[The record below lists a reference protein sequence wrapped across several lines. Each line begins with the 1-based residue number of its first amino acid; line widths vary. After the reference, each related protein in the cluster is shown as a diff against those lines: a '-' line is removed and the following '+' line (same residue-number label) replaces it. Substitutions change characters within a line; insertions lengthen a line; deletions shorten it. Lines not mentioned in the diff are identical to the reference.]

1 MTNRAVVAAV
11 AVGAVAIR
19 IPAYLA
25 TRHLSFD
32 DGVYGASAVAMRDGA
47 LPFRDVF
54 SSQGPLFLPLVW
66 LADILGLRTLD
77 APRLL
82 ALASAVALV
91 VATWSAARALRLSV
105 AAAAVAAGLVVTSGS
120 VLWVT
125 GPLTSDGPSL
135 ALATAAVAAALW
147 YRHRP
152 TMARALLIGVLM
164 GATLSV
170 KSLLVATAVPV
181 GLILLGNVR
190 HLVAAVGMAGA
201 VSLAVAVPWGLDNV
215 WDQAFDYHLDAAGSR
230 TPVANLRKVASTLG
244 DRDLPLL
251 LTALV
256 SLAGAFVARRRAAP
270 RAPTPNAPVAPS
282 GFRTVTVGDPLG
294 LRLVGAWLAATVLV
308 LAAEHPLWRN
318 HIAHLVPAVALLIA
332 AAFDSG
338 RATLLGGGRRAA
350 AVALVVLAALA
361 VPYHVV
367 HMADVLWPAPPGA
380 TLAAA
385 RSDLRALPPGA
396 WVISDD
402 PGVVWRSGRRTPAD
416 LVDASILRIESGRLT
431 AASLARAADDR
442 RVCAVLVWSH
452 RFADLTGLPGLLQEV
467 GYSAGPRYGGV
478 KTLWI
483 RPGCSAGMADS
494 G

>member
-1 MTNRAVVAAV
+1 MGMTNRVVVAAI

-66 LADILGLRTLD
+66 LADVAGFRTFD

-82 ALASAVALV
+82 ALGSAVALV
-91 VATWSAARALRLSV
+91 VGTWSAARSLRLSP
-105 AAAAVAAGLVVTSGS
+105 AAAAVAAGLVATSGS

-135 ALATAAVAAALW
+135 ALATAAVAAALR

-152 TMARALLIGVLM
+152 TMAGALLIGVLM

-190 HLVAAVGMAGA
+190 HLAAAVGTAGV
-201 VSLAVAVPWGLDNV
+201 VSLAVALPWGLGNV

-244 DRDLPLL
+244 DRDLPLVL
-251 LTALV
+251 AALG
-256 SLAGAFVARRRAAP
+256 SLGAALAGRRRPVQSAAG
-270 RAPTPNAPVAPS
+270 PT
-282 GFRTVTVGDPLG
+282 RDG
-294 LRLVGAWLAATVLV
+294 LRLVAAWLGATVLV

-318 HIAHLVPAVALLIA
+318 HVAHLVPATALLIA
-332 AAFDSG
+332 AGVDRVRSS
-338 RATLLGGGRRAA
+338 RRIRGGA
-350 AVALVVLAALA
+350 AVAALALLAGLA
-361 VPYHVV
+361 VPYHLV
-367 HMADVLWPAPPGA
+367 HMADVLWPAPPGPV
-380 TLAAA
+380 LAAA
-385 RSDLRALPPGA
+385 RADLQALPRSA
-396 WVISDD
+396 QVISDD
-402 PGVVWRSGRRTPAD
+402 PGVVWRAGRRTPAD

-431 AASLARAADDR
+431 AASLARAAADR

-452 RFADLTGLPGLLQEV
+452 RFADLAGLPGLLQEG

-478 KTLWI
+478 KTLWT
-483 RPGCSAGMADS
+483 REGCSASSGDS

>member
-1 MTNRAVVAAV
+1 MGTTNRAVVAAV

-66 LADILGLRTLD
+66 LADVAGFRTFD

-82 ALASAVALV
+82 ALASAVALA
-91 VATWSAARALRLSV
+91 VATWSAARALRLS
-105 AAAAVAAGLVVTSGS
+105 AAAATVAAGLVVTSGS

-135 ALATAAVAAALW
+135 ALATATVAAALW

-152 TMARALLIGVLM
+152 TMVRALLIGVLM

-190 HLVAAVGMAGA
+190 HLVAAMGAAGA
-201 VSLAVAVPWGLDNV
+201 VSLAVALPWGLGNV

-244 DRDLPLL
+244 DRDLPLVL
-251 LTALV
+251 AALA
-256 SLAGAFVARRRAAP
+256 SLGGAVAARRRPVRSAAP
-270 RAPTPNAPVAPS
+270 AR
-282 GFRTVTVGDPLG
+282 DG
-294 LRLVGAWLAATVLV
+294 LRLVAAWLGATVLV

-318 HIAHLVPAVALLIA
+318 HVAHLVPAVALLIA
-332 AAFDSG
+332 AGFDRLRSAEPI
-338 RATLLGGGRRAA
+338 RGGAA
-350 AVALVVLAALA
+350 ALVVLAGVA
-361 VPYHVV
+361 VPYHLV
-367 HMADVLWPAPPGA
+367 HLSDVLWPAPPGA
-380 TLAAA
+380 VLAAA
-385 RSDLRALPPGA
+385 RADVRALPRSA
-396 WVISDD
+396 QVISDD
-402 PGVVWRSGRRTPAD
+402 PGVVWRAGRRTPDD

-431 AASLARAADDR
+431 AASLARAAADR
-442 RVCAVLVWSH
+442 RVCAVLIWSH
-452 RFADLTGLPGLLQEV
+452 RFADLAGLPGLLQGV

-478 KTLWI
+478 KTLWT
-483 RPGCSAGMADS
+483 RPGCSAEDGNS

>member
-1 MTNRAVVAAV
+1 MGMTNRAVVAAV

-66 LADILGLRTLD
+66 LADVVGLRTFD

-82 ALASAVALV
+82 ALASAVALA

-152 TMARALLIGVLM
+152 TTARALLIGVLM

-190 HLVAAVGMAGA
+190 HLVAAVGVAGA
-201 VSLAVAVPWGLDNV
+201 VSLAVALPWGLDNV

-251 LTALV
+251 LAALV

-270 RAPTPNAPVAPS
+270 RAPAPNAPVAAS

-318 HIAHLVPAVALLIA
+318 HVAHLVPAVALLIA

-338 RATLLGGGRRAA
+338 RAARLGGARRAA
-350 AVALVVLAALA
+350 AVALAALA

-367 HMADVLWPAPPGA
+367 HLADVLWPAPPGA
-380 TLAAA
+380 VLAAA

-402 PGVVWRSGRRTPAD
+402 PGVVWRAGRRTPDD

-431 AASLARAADDR
+431 AASLARAAADR

-452 RFADLTGLPGLLQEV
+452 RFAGLAGLPGLLQEV

-478 KTLWI
+478 KTLWT
-483 RPGCSAGMADS
+483 RPGCSAENGNS